1 MSPNVMHLIGQYGY
15 GAVALAVG
23 IESVGI
29 PFPGETTLLAAAIY
43 AGTTHHLSIAGV
55 IAAAAI
61 GAIVGVPPLTSG
73 GVGRHGGVVVVGG
86 RRGAVPGGIRAVS
99 PPACWSCAWSELC
112 PAARQIVAMSQT
124 VWCEASRFRRAE
136 CREVLFSVAEA
147 VFGLCP
153 CF

>member
-61 GAIVGVPPLTSG
+61 GAIVGDNLVHLAGS
-73 GVGRHGGVVVVGG
+73 RHPV
-86 RRGAVPGGIRAVS
+86 
-99 PPACWSCAWSELC
+99 
-112 PAARQIVAMSQT
+112 
-124 VWCEASRFRRAE
+124 
-136 CREVLFSVAEA
+136 
-147 VFGLCP
+147 
-153 CF
+153 